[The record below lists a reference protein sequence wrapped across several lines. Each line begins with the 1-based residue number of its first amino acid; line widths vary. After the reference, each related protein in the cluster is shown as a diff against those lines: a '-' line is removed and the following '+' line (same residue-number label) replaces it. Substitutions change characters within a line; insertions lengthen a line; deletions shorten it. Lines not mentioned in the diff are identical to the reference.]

1 MQLTEIEMN
10 VLAVAIDH
18 MYEHL
23 DNLIG
28 ELDTF
33 EQERNNLKRI
43 EAVKSLSLKLQ
54 NKVKTYYIK

>member
-1 MQLTEIEMN
+1 MQLTEMEMN

-18 MYEHL
+18 MHEHL
-23 DNLIG
+23 DALTG

-33 EQERNNLKRI
+33 EQERDNIKRI
-43 EAVKSLSLKLQ
+43 EAVKSLSVKVQ

>member
-33 EQERNNLKRI
+33 DQERDNLKRI

-54 NKVKTYYIK
+54 SKVKTYYIK

>member
-43 EAVKSLSLKLQ
+43 EAVKALSLKLQ
-54 NKVKTYYIK
+54 SKVKTYYIK

>member
-1 MQLTEIEMN
+1 MQLTEMEMN

-33 EQERNNLKRI
+33 EGERNNLKRI
-43 EAVKSLSLKLQ
+43 EAVKALSLKLQ
-54 NKVKTYYIK
+54 SKVKTYYIK

>member
-43 EAVKSLSLKLQ
+43 EAVKSLSVKLQ

>member
-23 DNLIG
+23 DNLTG

-33 EQERNNLKRI
+33 EQERDNLKRI

-54 NKVKTYYIK
+54 SKVKTYYIK

>member
-1 MQLTEIEMN
+1 MN

-54 NKVKTYYIK
+54 SKVKTYYIK

>member
-1 MQLTEIEMN
+1 MQLTEMEMN

-33 EQERNNLKRI
+33 EGERNNLKRI
-43 EAVKSLSLKLQ
+43 EAVKSLSVKLQ

>member
-23 DNLIG
+23 DNLAG
-28 ELDTF
+28 RLGTF
-33 EQERNNLKRI
+33 EQEKDNLKRI
-43 EAVKSLSLKLQ
+43 EAVKTLSVKLQ
-54 NKVKTYYIK
+54 GKVKTYYIK

>member
-18 MYEHL
+18 MHEHL

-54 NKVKTYYIK
+54 SKVKTYYIK

>member
-1 MQLTEIEMN
+1 MQLTEMEMN

-28 ELDTF
+28 ELETF
-33 EQERNNLKRI
+33 EGERNNLKRI
-43 EAVKSLSLKLQ
+43 EAVKALSLKLQ
-54 NKVKTYYIK
+54 SKVKTYYIK

>member
-33 EQERNNLKRI
+33 EGERNNLKRI
-43 EAVKSLSLKLQ
+43 EAVKALSLKLQ
-54 NKVKTYYIK
+54 SKVKTYYIK

>member
-1 MQLTEIEMN
+1 MN

-23 DNLIG
+23 DNLTG

-33 EQERNNLKRI
+33 EQERDNLKRI

-54 NKVKTYYIK
+54 SKVKTYYIK